1 MNIRRSLLLI
11 TLISIAMLASF
22 LIGVTHPQE
31 DTVQIIFYI
40 DTGLGGPIIINGCS
54 GFTRIGE
61 NVSCTVESE
70 ITYYNDTKI
79 VFKGWY
85 KSLMDGR
92 LELVTEERTITVT
105 VGGEHPEQKYT
116 ALYQVYYL
124 IDLDFG
130 YQRIIRWR
138 PRHGSYTITAQESWI
153 PDKGV
158 KKVFLGWAGD
168 ITGNNPGIYIDKI
181 TRPLIAKAI
190 WQTQYYVDIISE
202 YPLSVESGWYNET
215 QKIYVNPVEPVIY
228 ENSGDTKI
236 LLEKYLIDYWPGDRN
251 DLEVSKDSFELVVD
265 SPLTIK
271 AFWKKLHHVVLE
283 SDYVKPVL
291 LDEWIRENDKLIF
304 NQLEQEIIWVNG
316 TRIVFDK
323 WVNDISSLNKDIEVS
338 VTSPIRARA
347 IWRVY
352 YLVSVESSEPDI
364 TIKASK
370 LGWTEKGSNVVIDAT
385 PIERELGKGVKALF
399 REWSGNIISADPL
412 IKISN
417 LNHPIIIK
425 ALWNK
430 KYLVTIDAPEKAG
443 IEKETWILEDE
454 KHIIVAPIQ
463 VSINNSTRM
472 VFNNWDGCSIVKDNV
487 CTLSNVKQ
495 PLTIKANYFIEK
507 RVRIEAI
514 SLNNE
519 VIEEVYFIIK
529 HESGEIKQL
538 SSRNIVWIKI
548 GSWTIQ
554 NATWREYDVTSTR
567 EFKIT
572 EDSNEFLRVSVRIFR
587 LSFKIND
594 YLGFPARDAAIIIK
608 TIDGKTIYEGRTDE
622 NGLLENIGP
631 LPPLDMIAYIN
642 YMDYQI
648 MKDVNIRTSSPV
660 YVTIP
665 FSQTLIQLIMITLV
679 AAGSLTTFTIIRR
692 IRKARKIIPT
702 ELPTPPELPPP
713 TISLD
718 ETIEEI
724 EVRKA
729 TAVTLEDVLEKL
741 RESGEKPEDIL
752 GELAEKVEEK
762 KKLRRRRKV

>member
-11 TLISIAMLASF
+11 TLISIAMLASS
-22 LIGVTHPQE
+22 LIGVTHSQE

-61 NVSCTVESE
+61 NVSCIVESE

-85 KSLMDGR
+85 QNLIDGS

-124 IDLDFG
+124 IDLDLG

-138 PRHGSYTITAQESWI
+138 PRHSSYTITAQEIWI

-168 ITGNNPGIYIDKI
+168 ITGSNPEIYIDKI

-202 YPLSVESGWYNET
+202 YPVSVESGWYNET

-236 LLEKYLIDYWPGDRN
+236 LLEKYLIDYWPGDKN

-283 SDYVKPVL
+283 SDYVKLVL

-323 WVNDISSLNKDIEVS
+323 WVNDISSLNKDIEVT

-364 TIKASK
+364 TIKANK

-399 REWSGNIISADPL
+399 REWSGNIISADPVL
-412 IKISN
+412 KISN
-417 LNHPIIIK
+417 LNYPIIIK

-443 IEKETWILEDE
+443 MKKETWILEDE
-454 KHIIVAPIQ
+454 KYVIVAPIQ

-472 VFNNWDGCSIVKDNV
+472 VFNDWNGCSIVKDNV

-519 VIEEVYFIIK
+519 VIEDVYFIIK

-594 YLGFPARDAAIIIK
+594 YLGFPAKDAAIIIK

-622 NGLLENIGP
+622 NGLLENVGP

-648 MKDVNIRTSSPV
+648 MKDVNIRTSSPIYITV
-660 YVTIP
+660 P
-665 FSQTLIQLIMITLV
+665 LSQTLLQLIIVTLI

-702 ELPTPPELPPP
+702 EIPIPPELPPP

-718 ETIEEI
+718 ETIKEI

-729 TAVTLEDVLEKL
+729 TSVTLEDVLEKL
-741 RESGEKPEDIL
+741 KESGEKPEDIL
-752 GELAEKVEEK
+752 GELVEKVEEK
-762 KKLRRRRKV
+762 KKVRKRR